1 MTVTQKELDAFY
13 RFASDRLRSEGQ
25 PLSLD
30 DLLIEWESRR
40 DREEVNAAIREG
52 LADVEA
58 GRHRPAAEVMEELG
72 KKHGLSTE

>member
-13 RFASDRLRSEGQ
+13 SFASDRVRSGGQ

-30 DLLIEWESRR
+30 DLLIEWESQR
-40 DREEVNAAIREG
+40 DREDINAAIREG

-58 GRHRPAAEVMEELG
+58 GRHRPAAEVMGELG
-72 KKHGLSTE
+72 KKHRLSRE